1 MSTPQAGRAERQ
13 ERREFPFT
21 WEHFE
26 HLRRISV
33 SHTGI
38 QVPDIKQEMFY
49 ARLSKRLRQLKL
61 VDFDQYIAHLE
72 AHWDEEKTPFINA
85 LTTNLTSFFRE
96 NHHFT
101 FLARTVVPELVRRG
115 QRGIKVWSAGC
126 STGEEPYSIAMT
138 LAEACAPQHLKWE
151 LLATDL
157 DTDVLARAARGVY
170 GMDRV
175 EDLPEALK
183 KRFLLRGKGERAGQV
198 RVVDELRRGIQFRQL
213 NLIKPF
219 DLGERF
225 DVVFCRNVVIYFDRD
240 TKIRLVEQFA
250 RHLQPASWLIM
261 GHSESLH
268 GISNAFQSLGN
279 TTYQINR

>member
-1 MSTPQAGRAERQ
+1 MAIRSGGSETK
-13 ERREFPFT
+13 REFPFT

-26 HLRRISV
+26 HLRKISM

-38 QVPDIKQEMFY
+38 QVPDIMQEMFY

-61 VDFDQYIAHLE
+61 ADFDQYIRYLE
-72 AHWDEEKTPFINA
+72 ANWDTEGTPFVNA

-96 NHHFT
+96 NHHFI
-101 FLARTVVPELVRRG
+101 FLKKTLIPYVVSRG
-115 QRGIKVWSAGC
+115 QKLLKVWSAGC

-138 LAEACAPQHLKWE
+138 LTDACVGQGLKWE
-151 LLATDL
+151 LTATDL
-157 DTDVLARAARGVY
+157 DTDVLARAARGIY

-175 EDLPEALK
+175 EDLEPEQK
-183 KRFLLRGKGERAGQV
+183 KRFLLKGKGPRAGNV
-198 RVVDELRRGIQFRQL
+198 RVMRDLRHKIQFRQL

-225 DVVFCRNVVIYFDRD
+225 DVIFCRNVVIYFDRD
-240 TKIRLVEQFA
+240 TKIRLIEQFA
-250 RHLQPASWLIM
+250 RHLNPGGHLIM

-268 GISNAFQSLGN
+268 GISTAFQGLGN
-279 TTYQINR
+279 TIYQLNS